1 LIRQIDQIS
10 SPEIPEIHHYC
21 LVLTMNCISRHR
33 RSRRSLWLHRTGH
46 LGLLALLAQGFA
58 VPAIAIT
65 NPIGPLPSDNSAV
78 SPPEPAGEDYILG
91 PGDRVR
97 VEFFNVPEFS
107 GEYTVLPNG
116 SINMPRAGAVMLQGA
131 TLRQATVL
139 INSRFSRYL
148 TRPLVTLS
156 LVAGRAVN
164 VAIAGEINRPGA
176 YAMTSAL
183 VGNTGGIQ
191 EIPTLTKLIR
201 MAEGITQAADLKTVR
216 IARRQADG
224 NRVYQIDLARLMKAG
239 DASQDIRL
247 QDGDSIY
254 IPVSESIDLAAAYEI
269 TRMNIASSGN
279 RPLNIAVVGEVNR
292 PGPYTIK
299 EGSQPS
305 QNRTDTSN
313 SLTPTITQALQT
325 AGGITQMANL
335 RDIRVQRM
343 THTGRP
349 QMIQVDF
356 MKLLQSGDVLQ
367 DLPLQNGDRIEIARV
382 TNIDD
387 SAVTEIA
394 KASFSPG
401 QIAINVV
408 GEVERPGSV
417 NISPNTPLNQ
427 GLLAAG
433 GFNKRARTKDV
444 TLVRLEPNG
453 DVSERKIA
461 IDLSK
466 GVDSTNNP
474 ALRNGDT
481 IIVKR
486 NPTAGI
492 GDNLGL
498 LTGPIGGALGL
509 LRLLG
514 IIR

>member
-1 LIRQIDQIS
+1 M
-10 SPEIPEIHHYC
+10 YC
-21 LVLTMNCISRHR
+21 LNRHQRPDR
-33 RSRRSLWLHRTGH
+33 RLLGLEIIGSKRLWLKATGQ
-46 LGLLALLAQGFA
+46 LGLVALLANGLA
-58 VPAIAIT
+58 VPAIALT
-65 NPIGPLPSDNSAV
+65 NPTPAILPNNSAAV
-78 SPPEPAGEDYILG
+78 APPDATGEDYVLG
-91 PGDRVR
+91 PGDRIR
-97 VEFFNVPEFS
+97 VDFFNVPEFS

-116 SINMPRAGAVMLQGA
+116 SINMPRAGAVILQGA
-131 TLRQATVL
+131 TLRQATAM
-139 INSRFSRYL
+139 ISNRFSSYL
-148 TRPLVTLS
+148 TRPLVTLG

-176 YAMTSAL
+176 YAMTTAI
-183 VGNTGGIQ
+183 TGTASGIQ
-191 EIPTLTKLIR
+191 EIPTLTRLIR

-254 IPVSESIDLAAAYEI
+254 IPVAQSIDLAAAHEI

-305 QNRTDTSN
+305 ENRTNTSN
-313 SLTPTITQALQT
+313 SITPTITQALQT
-325 AGGITQMANL
+325 AGGITQMADL
-335 RDIRVQRM
+335 RNIRVQRM
-343 THTGRP
+343 THTG
-349 QMIQVDF
+349 QAQTIQVDF
-356 MKLLQSGDVLQ
+356 VKLLESGDVLQ

-382 TNIDD
+382 SQINDD
-387 SAVTEIA
+387 EVTKIA
-394 KASFSPG
+394 RASFSPG
-401 QIAINVV
+401 QIAVNVV

-417 NISPNTPLNQ
+417 NVAPNTPLNQ

-433 GFNKRARTKDV
+433 GFNNKAKTKSV
-444 TLVRLEPNG
+444 TLVRLEPDGN
-453 DVSERKIA
+453 VSKREIA
-461 IDLSK
+461 IDLNK
-466 GVDSTNNP
+466 GVDGANNP

-481 IIVKR
+481 IIVKQSGV
-486 NPTAGI
+486 AKI
-492 GDNLGL
+492 GDGIGL
-498 LTGPIGGALGL
+498 LTGPVGGALGL